1 MGPQQSTQGVLRC
14 HQFGPNSPASPCC
27 RELFLAIGGNPI
39 PFHSSAPP
47 GSAGEPLA
55 PAQPPFLLPSW
66 LHSAPCQQQHLPFC
80 KVSQAWVT
88 STCRTGC
95 HSRDFGVPN
104 PVTPFDNLQF
114 PYPACPAVGEFR
126 LWQKL
131 CLPSEGLKTPTRS
144 ADSSLSTKREK
155 HGHQRGFFSPPCP
168 SPLPATD
175 PTGLIL

>member
-1 MGPQQSTQGVLRC
+1 MSCGAINLGQTLYHLPAAGNFSWPKVEIQFSSIAQHHWEVL
-14 HQFGPNSPASPCC
+14 GSPLP
-27 RELFLAIGGNPI
+27 
-39 PFHSSAPP
+39 
-47 GSAGEPLA
+47 
-55 PAQPPFLLPSW
+55 PAQPPFLLPFW
-66 LHSAPCQQQHLPFC
+66 LHSAPCQQQHLPLC

-144 ADSSLSTKREK
+144 ADSSLSTKKEK

-175 PTGLIL
+175 PTGLML